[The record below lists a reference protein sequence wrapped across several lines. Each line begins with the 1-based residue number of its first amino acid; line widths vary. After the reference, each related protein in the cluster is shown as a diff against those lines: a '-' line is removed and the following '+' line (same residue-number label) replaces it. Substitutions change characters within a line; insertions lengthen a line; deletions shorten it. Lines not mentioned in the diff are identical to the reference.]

1 MHRQQEALLRKL
13 IRETITSFRE
23 GARGGGLTNHGA
35 QRRLNPAAAAA
46 EERSALVQAG
56 GDTEVAAKIL
66 DVSPSRMYDYIQ
78 NSQKLQNVQDAEQE
92 RVGDDE
98 EVRKEE
104 KKQET

>member
-1 MHRQQEALLRKL
+1 
-13 IRETITSFRE
+13 
-23 GARGGGLTNHGA
+23 
-35 QRRLNPAAAAA
+35 
-46 EERSALVQAG
+46 
-56 GDTEVAAKIL
+56 
-66 DVSPSRMYDYIQ
+66 MYDYIQ